1 MNPSKEPP
9 ISTDSSELP
18 NDVSAEEREASL
30 KMLIEYMQRKEQPPS
45 PELQAKRARLLKILS
60 SSTSSIPRKG

>member
-1 MNPSKEPP
+1 MIPSKEPP
-9 ISTDSSELP
+9 TSADSSELQ
-18 NDVSAEEREASL
+18 NEVSPSERKTSIA
-30 KMLIEYMQRKEQPPS
+30 MLTEYMRRKEEPPS